1 MSVSADGKSSL
12 SVSASGEKSV
22 RDKNG
27 LIVRMRLT
35 KQDKLKQESMLAFNS
50 EKILKTSMKR
60 KQLCKPNM
68 SSMEKKERS
77 MKSTS
82 TAKD

>member
-35 KQDKLKQESMLAFNS
+35 KQDKLKQESMLAF
-50 EKILKTSMKR
+50 
-60 KQLCKPNM
+60 
-68 SSMEKKERS
+68 RS
-77 MKSTS
+77 
-82 TAKD
+82 D